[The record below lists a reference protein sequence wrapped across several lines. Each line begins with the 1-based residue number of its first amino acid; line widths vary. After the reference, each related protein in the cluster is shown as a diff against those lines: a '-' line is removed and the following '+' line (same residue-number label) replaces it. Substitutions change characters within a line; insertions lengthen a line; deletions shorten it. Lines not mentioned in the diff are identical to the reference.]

1 MSSIKIRDSDSQQ
14 SLMGEAET
22 PQICG
27 ICKREI
33 SKYTCPR
40 CNLKYCSLNCYKHET
55 HSECTEAFYKDNIIE
70 EIKSQ
75 RVDEDDKKKMIDMLR
90 RFEQEGDEMSREA
103 MEMEDE
109 DYDDI
114 TDRFN
119 DLNIGKSCLIILLIL
134 SNYLFIH
141 YYYHQPSL
149 FPFTDSADI
158 ETIWSKLTP
167 RERVEFQEKFIDGKP
182 ESLLE
187 IIDEL
192 PLWKPWWEYNNNNSS
207 KIVEISSQSVEDEEY
222 SQKKSRDTLLQR
234 PQILS
239 DIKKIE
245 ELTKKSPNPAL
256 TLNLIN
262 ILYPNIYETN
272 SINVL
277 WDLSPILNTT
287 KNLVFQSVDEAITA
301 SSIITIQNPKYKQL
315 PEFQS
320 LILGDIVC
328 LLTSI
333 DTVLAALSDLYRLF
347 QSQQQ
352 TSTTTTSNNYLP
364 KNPSKTKDDYKKKV
378 FLTEKKLYFYIAY
391 VNSLSQQSTA
401 VLEILR
407 HEVEAERLK
416 CIREGQEYKRDRE
429 KIEEVF
435 GNRQYGKDESEVESN
450 DGKGGL
456 ITEI

>member
-1 MSSIKIRDSDSQQ
+1 
-14 SLMGEAET
+14 
-22 PQICG
+22 
-27 ICKREI
+27 
-33 SKYTCPR
+33 
-40 CNLKYCSLNCYKHET
+40 
-55 HSECTEAFYKDNIIE
+55 
-70 EIKSQ
+70 
-75 RVDEDDKKKMIDMLR
+75 
-90 RFEQEGDEMSREA
+90 
-103 MEMEDE
+103 
-109 DYDDI
+109 YDDI

-119 DLNIGKSCLIILLIL
+119 DLNI
-134 SNYLFIH
+134 
-141 YYYHQPSL
+141 
-149 FPFTDSADI
+149 DSADI

-167 RERVEFQEKFIDGKP
+167 RERAEFQEKFIDGKP
-182 ESLLE
+182 ENLLE

-192 PLWKPWWEYNNNNSS
+192 PLWKPWWEHSNNNGS
-207 KIVEISSQSVEDEEY
+207 KIVEISSQTVEDEEY

-262 ILYPNIYETN
+262 ILYVYAYICRIFNGSIHEN
-272 SINVL
+272 VQDSINVL
-277 WDLSPILNTT
+277 WDLSPVLNAT
-287 KNLVFQSVDEAITA
+287 KNLVFQSIDEAITA
-301 SSIITIQNPKYKQL
+301 SSMITIQNPKYKQP

-333 DTVLAALSDLYRLF
+333 DAVLAALSDLYRLF

-352 TSTTTTSNNYLP
+352 TFTTTASNNYLP
-364 KNPSKTKDDYKKKV
+364 KNSSKTKDDYKKKV

-391 VNSLSQQSTA
+391 VNSLPQQSTA
-401 VLEILR
+401 VLEILK
-407 HEVEAERLK
+407 HEVEAERVK
-416 CIREGQEYKRDRE
+416 CIREGQGYKRDRE

-435 GNRQYGKDESEVESN
+435 GNRQYGKNEIESN